1 MLEVFIPPVEGYNDE
16 KNEFF
21 TICNGGVLQLEHSLL
36 SIHKWE
42 QKYHRAFLDNGATPK
57 SEEETKFYVKCMTI
71 NKNVDPEIYNHLPSK
86 CMLEIKQYIED
97 PMTATTIYE
106 AKDDND
112 QGGKVKVHTAES
124 LYADMIQL
132 NIPVEFNK
140 WHLNS
145 LLTLIRLC
153 ALRQNPPKKMSPQ
166 ETAAHY
172 AKLNKARR
180 AAKAK
185 KH

>member
-1 MLEVFIPPVEGYNDE
+1 MLEITIPAVEGYDEE

-21 TICNGGVLQLEHSLL
+21 NICDETVLQLEHSLL

-42 QKYHRAFLDNGATPK
+42 QKYHRPFLDNGFTQK
-57 SEEETKFYVKCMTI
+57 TDDETRYYIKCMTI
-71 NKNVDPEIYNHLPSK
+71 NKNVNPEIYNHISSK
-86 CMLEIKQYIED
+86 CMLEIKEYIED
-97 PMTATTIYE
+97 PMTGTTIYE
-106 AKDDND
+106 ANND
-112 QGGKVKVHTAES
+112 ENKSEKPKVHSAES

-180 AAKAK
+180 AARAK

>member
-1 MLEVFIPPVEGYNDE
+1 MLEVFIPPVEGYDEE
-16 KNEFF
+16 KNQFF
-21 TICNGGVLQLEHSLL
+21 DICKGGVLQLEHSLL

-42 QKYHRAFLDNGATPK
+42 QKYHRAFLDNGNTPK

-71 NKNVDPEIYNHLPSK
+71 NKNVDPAIYDHLPSK
-86 CMLEIKQYIED
+86 CMVEIKQYIED

-124 LYADMIQL
+124 IYADMIQL